1 VAGHPATAHWGLPD
15 PAATSEA
22 EIDARISDV
31 AQTLGVRIGLLVSLP
46 FDKLGRLSL
55 QARVQEAGHQESRTF
70 KARMPA
76 TMSRAANTTTTRPRA
91 TAKRGASHAQAL
103 SRGLAVLEFLA
114 STPGGATLTALA
126 AALHLPAPTAHRLLA
141 TLEDADYVQAGE
153 DGRYRVGV
161 RAFRVGT
168 AFLEHRNLIAE
179 AIPRLER
186 LMETSGE
193 TANLA
198 VIEHGAAVFVAQAPC
213 RELMRMNARLG
224 ARAPL
229 HASGV
234 GKAMLAAMPPREADE
249 LIGRGALAIYTDHTL
264 SREPRWPRRSPR
276 RPSAATRSTTRSTR
290 WACAAS
296 PRRSSTK
303 RAAVG
308 GAVDRRPDVAS
319 HARALPEL
327 GERVRAAARDVTAA
341 LGGVPP
347 ASRKEPR

>member
-1 VAGHPATAHWGLPD
+1 M
-15 PAATSEA
+15 
-22 EIDARISDV
+22 R
-31 AQTLGVRIGLLVSLP
+31 
-46 FDKLGRLSL
+46 
-55 QARVQEAGHQESRTF
+55 
-70 KARMPA
+70 
-76 TMSRAANTTTTRPRA
+76 RAANTTTPRPRA
-91 TAKRGASHAQAL
+91 TAKRGAGHAQAL

-153 DGRYRVGV
+153 DGRYRIGV

-234 GKAMLAAMPPREADE
+234 GKAMLSAMPPREADE
-249 LIGRGALAIYTDHTL
+249 LVGRGALAIYTDHTL
-264 SREPRWPRRSPR
+264 VTRAGLAQALAQAAARGYAIDDEEHALGLRCVAAAIVDEAGRPWAALSIAGPTSRL
-276 RPSAATRSTTRSTR
+276 TRERM
-290 WACAAS
+290 
-296 PRRSSTK
+296 
-303 RAAVG
+303 
-308 GAVDRRPDVAS
+308 
-319 HARALPEL
+319 PEL
-327 GERVRAAARDVTAA
+327 GELVRAAARDVTLA

-347 ASRKEPR
+347 SPRKESR

>member
-1 VAGHPATAHWGLPD
+1 
-15 PAATSEA
+15 
-22 EIDARISDV
+22 
-31 AQTLGVRIGLLVSLP
+31 
-46 FDKLGRLSL
+46 
-55 QARVQEAGHQESRTF
+55 
-70 KARMPA
+70 
-76 TMSRAANTTTTRPRA
+76 MSRAANTTTQRPRT

-168 AFLEHRNLIAE
+168 AFLEHRSLIAE

-264 SREPRWPRRSPR
+264 V
-276 RPSAATRSTTRSTR
+276 T
-290 WACAAS
+290 
-296 PRRSSTK
+296 
-303 RAAVG
+303 RAALTAALAQAAERG
-308 GAVDRRPDVAS
+308 YAVDDEEHALGLRCVAAAIVDEAGKPWAALS
-319 HARALPEL
+319 IAGPTSRLTRERLPEL

-341 LGGVPP
+341 LGGLSP
-347 ASRKEPR
+347 ASRRKEPR

>member
-1 VAGHPATAHWGLPD
+1 M
-15 PAATSEA
+15 
-22 EIDARISDV
+22 
-31 AQTLGVRIGLLVSLP
+31 
-46 FDKLGRLSL
+46 
-55 QARVQEAGHQESRTF
+55 SRTPTRT
-70 KARMPA
+70 A
-76 TMSRAANTTTTRPRA
+76 TRPHA

-161 RAFRVGT
+161 RAFRVGS

-234 GKAMLAAMPPREADE
+234 GKAMLAAMPPRDADE
-249 LIGRGALAIYTDHTL
+249 LVGRGALAIYTDHTL
-264 SREPRWPRRSPR
+264 VTRASLAEALARTAERGYAIDDEEHALGLRCVAAAIVDERGRAWAALSIAGPTSRL
-276 RPSAATRSTTRSTR
+276 TRER
-290 WACAAS
+290 
-296 PRRSSTK
+296 
-303 RAAVG
+303 
-308 GAVDRRPDVAS
+308 
-319 HARALPEL
+319 LPEL
-327 GERVRAAARDVTAA
+327 GERVRAAARDLTAA
-341 LGGVPP
+341 LGGVPA
-347 ASRKEPR
+347 ASRRKEPR

>member
-1 VAGHPATAHWGLPD
+1 MTR
-15 PAATSEA
+15 AATKS
-22 EIDARISDV
+22 
-31 AQTLGVRIGLLVSLP
+31 P
-46 FDKLGRLSL
+46 P
-55 QARVQEAGHQESRTF
+55 RT
-70 KARMPA
+70 AV
-76 TMSRAANTTTTRPRA
+76 
-91 TAKRGASHAQAL
+91 KRGASHAQAL

-161 RAFRVGT
+161 RAFRVGS
-168 AFLEHRNLIAE
+168 AFLEHRNLVAE

-234 GKAMLAAMPPREADE
+234 GKAMLAAMPPGEADE
-249 LIGRGALAIYTDHTL
+249 LVGRGGLAIYTDHTL
-264 SREPRWPRRSPR
+264 I
-276 RPSAATRSTTRSTR
+276 T
-290 WACAAS
+290 
-296 PRRSSTK
+296 
-303 RAAVG
+303 RAALAEALAQASARGYAIDDEEHALGLRCV
-308 GAVDRRPDVAS
+308 AAAIVDERG
-319 HARALPEL
+319 RAWAALSIAGPTSRLTRERLPEL
-327 GERVRAAARDVTAA
+327 GERVRAAARDVTVA
-341 LGGVPP
+341 LGGIPSP
-347 ASRKEPR
+347 SRRKEQR

>member
-1 VAGHPATAHWGLPD
+1 
-15 PAATSEA
+15 
-22 EIDARISDV
+22 
-31 AQTLGVRIGLLVSLP
+31 
-46 FDKLGRLSL
+46 
-55 QARVQEAGHQESRTF
+55 
-70 KARMPA
+70 MPA
-76 TMSRAANTTTTRPRA
+76 TMSRAANTTTTRPRT
-91 TAKRGASHAQAL
+91 TARRGASHAQAL

-234 GKAMLAAMPPREADE
+234 GKAMLSAMPPREADE
-249 LIGRGALAIYTDHTL
+249 LVGRGALAIYTDHTL
-264 SREPRWPRRSPR
+264 VTRAGLAQALAQAAARGYAIDDEEHALGLRCVAAAIVDEAGRPWAALSIAGPTSRL
-276 RPSAATRSTTRSTR
+276 TRER
-290 WACAAS
+290 
-296 PRRSSTK
+296 
-303 RAAVG
+303 
-308 GAVDRRPDVAS
+308 
-319 HARALPEL
+319 LPEL
-327 GERVRAAARDVTAA
+327 GERVRSAARDVTLA

-347 ASRKEPR
+347 SPRKEPR

>member
-1 VAGHPATAHWGLPD
+1 
-15 PAATSEA
+15 
-22 EIDARISDV
+22 
-31 AQTLGVRIGLLVSLP
+31 
-46 FDKLGRLSL
+46 
-55 QARVQEAGHQESRTF
+55 
-70 KARMPA
+70 MPA
-76 TMSRAANTTTTRPRA
+76 TMSRAANTTTTRPRT
-91 TAKRGASHAQAL
+91 TARRGASHAQAL

-114 STPGGATLTALA
+114 STPGGATLTAIA

-168 AFLEHRNLIAE
+168 AFLEHRSLVAE

-264 SREPRWPRRSPR
+264 V
-276 RPSAATRSTTRSTR
+276 T
-290 WACAAS
+290 
-296 PRRSSTK
+296 
-303 RAAVG
+303 RAALTAALAQAAERGYAIDDEEHALGLRCV
-308 GAVDRRPDVAS
+308 AAAIVDEAGRPWA
-319 HARALPEL
+319 ALSIAGPTSRLTRERLSEL

-341 LGGVPP
+341 LGGVSP
-347 ASRKEPR
+347 ASRRKEPR

>member
-1 VAGHPATAHWGLPD
+1 
-15 PAATSEA
+15 
-22 EIDARISDV
+22 
-31 AQTLGVRIGLLVSLP
+31 
-46 FDKLGRLSL
+46 
-55 QARVQEAGHQESRTF
+55 
-70 KARMPA
+70 
-76 TMSRAANTTTTRPRA
+76 MSRASSTTTTRPRT

-168 AFLEHRNLIAE
+168 AFLEHRSLVAE

-234 GKAMLAAMPPREADE
+234 GKAMLSAMPPREADE
-249 LIGRGALAIYTDHTL
+249 LVGRGALAIYTDHTL
-264 SREPRWPRRSPR
+264 VTRAGLAQALAQAAARGYAIDDEEHALGLRCVAAAIVDEAGRPWAALSIAGPTSRL
-276 RPSAATRSTTRSTR
+276 TRER
-290 WACAAS
+290 
-296 PRRSSTK
+296 
-303 RAAVG
+303 
-308 GAVDRRPDVAS
+308 
-319 HARALPEL
+319 LPEL

-341 LGGVPP
+341 LGGVSP
-347 ASRKEPR
+347 AARRKEPR